1 MPSEVRIIEWES
13 PPAKSWIPFD
23 SLLENTCTGDKTSVL
38 APHALLY
45 PQTWTLPWTERL
57 TNAGK
62 KNCYFQHHNYRLFNN
77 YSTSAQVGYGMVD
90 SQGRPQGWVG
100 HNHLIF
106 ISSTSKITVLLT
118 LYHTNIS
125 MHILHTVLHT
135 FPKRLTRRICL
146 TIKSCFC
153 WWSSTLFS
161 WLSCLIQGWYGEE
174 NLDAGNS

>member
-1 MPSEVRIIEWES
+1 MHRGQDICFDTTCFAVSPNMNTAMNWEIN
-13 PPAKSWIPFD
+13 KCR
-23 SLLENTCTGDKTSVL
+23 E
-38 APHALLY
+38 
-45 PQTWTLPWTERL
+45 
-57 TNAGK
+57 
-62 KNCYFQHHNYRLFNN
+62 KNCYFQHHNYWLLNN
-77 YSTSAQVGYGMVD
+77 YSISVQVGYGMVD

-135 FPKRLTRRICL
+135 FPKRLARRICL